1 MTNIAVRG
9 TVLRSPAD
17 GSRVVTFRA
26 STPRIDRHGTKIVST
41 GIDTREFDKNPIFAW
56 GHDAT
61 GGMFSTPDMDH
72 VIGRVVNHSKS
83 QLAFDID
90 VEFVPAEVSP
100 KAERAFQLVKK
111 GFLNAVSIGFIPTK
125 WHEENDDSARGA
137 VRVFDEVQL
146 LEISLVPVPSNA
158 DCVALSRHF
167 FGGTAETRRYDLEE
181 LEAMEVILRAGAV
194 LNRANKAKLTQAATL
209 VNEVLATAAKE
220 EQTEESDPRSVARS
234 LVHAHVPHCNSRADC
249 EGGHCEAC
257 KTVTDEVVEAIETKT
272 FTFHVGG
279 VISNT
284 EEGLKQTRWIEERVR
299 IAMDAAQQKAEN
311 RAPED
316 DNQDDDGVYI
326 ARKVKP
332 EDAKKLAKWATDRGI
347 KDVIDAEK
355 MHVTV
360 VYSRA
365 DFPADELGDDDEE
378 VSVKVKGIKRLKEAI
393 VLTLDAPKIVARHKA
408 AREKGASHD
417 FKSYQPHIS
426 LSYAGPDSDL
436 PDDFPSMSIKLGPE
450 FRETIK
456 DVEDRSAPPATT
468 AADIGAATQVA
479 IRAYLDRMAIQEGI
493 KRALKA
499 A

>member
-90 VEFVPAEVSP
+90 VEFVPAEVNP

-181 LEAMEVILRAGAV
+181 LEAMEIILRAGAV

-220 EQTEESDPRSVARS
+220 EETDDEGRQPPANDPATPPQDTRK
-234 LVHAHVPHCNSRADC
+234 VPADDP
-249 EGGHCEAC
+249 H
-257 KTVTDEVVEAIETKT
+257 D
-272 FTFHVGG
+272 
-279 VISNT
+279 
-284 EEGLKQTRWIEERVR
+284 
-299 IAMDAAQQKAEN
+299 DADNE
-311 RAPED
+311 ED
-316 DNQDDDGVYI
+316 DKPGVYI
-326 ARKVKP
+326 ARSVHID
-332 EDAKKLAKWATDRGI
+332 DAKKLADWAKRNGI
-347 KDVIDAEK
+347 DDHLAPED

-360 VYSRA
+360 VASRVH
-365 DFPADELGDDDEE
+365 FEMDEDAEPELK
-378 VSVKVKGIKRLKEAI
+378 VKVKGIKKLKDAI
-393 VLTLDAPKIVARHKA
+393 VLTLDAPKIVDRHKA
-408 AREKGASHD
+408 ARDAGATHD
-417 FKSYQPHIS
+417 FKSFQPHIT
-426 LSYAGPDSDL
+426 LSYAGGDL
-436 PDDFPSMSIKLGPE
+436 PDTFPGMSVRLGAEYRRE
-450 FRETIK
+450 FQDDPVTK
-456 DVEDRSAPPATT
+456 SAPPATT

>member
-26 STPRIDRHGTKIVST
+26 STPRVDRHGTRILPM
-41 GIDTREFDKNPIFAW
+41 GITTESFSKNPVFLW
-56 GHDAT
+56 GHDGYG
-61 GGMFSTPDMDH
+61 GGMFGGVPSMDH
-72 VIGRVVNHSKS
+72 VIGRVTSYSKTS
-83 QLAFDID
+83 EAFDID
-90 VEFVPAEVSP
+90 VEFAPSEANP
-100 KAERAFQLVKK
+100 LAERAFQMVKR
-111 GFLNAVSIGFIPTK
+111 GFLNGVSVGFFPKK
-125 WHEENDDSARGA
+125 WHEEPGPEGKAS
-137 VRVFDEVQL
+137 VRVFDESELAEV
-146 LEISLVPVPSNA
+146 SLCAIPSNA
-158 DCVALSRHF
+158 DCIALARSYYGQRADNMTF
-167 FGGTAETRRYDLEE
+167 DADE
-181 LEAMEVILRAGAV
+181 LEAMETILRAGAV
-194 LNRANKAKLTQAATL
+194 LNRANKAKLTQAADL
-209 VNEVLATAAKE
+209 VNQVLATAAKE
-220 EQTEESDPRSVARS
+220 EEMPEEDRGGPVIPPLIPAENPTKSQLPATSPNSSQEIATPAD
-234 LVHAHVPHCNSRADC
+234 SRA
-249 EGGHCEAC
+249 
-257 KTVTDEVVEAIETKT
+257 V
-272 FTFHVGG
+272 
-279 VISNT
+279 
-284 EEGLKQTRWIEERVR
+284 
-299 IAMDAAQQKAEN
+299 
-311 RAPED
+311 ED

-365 DFPADELGDDDEE
+365 DFPADDLGDDDEE

-408 AREKGASHD
+408 ARDKGASHD

-456 DVEDRSAPPATT
+456 DVEDRSAPPALN

-493 KRALKA
+493 KRALRA